1 MSMGVGRTRL
11 KAAMKELLVHWDLVK
26 AKWDDPVRADFEGK
40 FLKTLEPRVH
50 TAATAMEKMEGVL
63 AQVRRDC
70 G

>member
-1 MSMGVGRTRL
+1 MSMGVSRARL

-26 AKWDDPVRADFEGK
+26 TKWDDPVSADFEKK
-40 FLKTLEPRVH
+40 FLGTLDPKVR
-50 TAATAMEKMEGVL
+50 AAASAMEKMEGIL